1 MAISGRYT
9 VVLDA
14 CVLFS
19 RLQRDILLSL
29 AHADLYTARWT
40 QEIENEWAFSLIDKY
55 PDAKDKI
62 PLPVDQMRDAVAD
75 CLIFDYEPFIA
86 SLQLPDEND
95 RHVLAAAI
103 RGNADTIVSLNIK
116 DFPVDILSKFDIEMQ
131 TPDQFVLNQI
141 MLHPSRAL
149 TAIKKMRARWERPS
163 MSASDMIDL
172 FEKRQLPQ
180 TAAHLRDV
188 LDLI

>member
-1 MAISGRYT
+1 MAGSGRYT
-9 VVLDA
+9 VILDA

-29 AHADLYTARWT
+29 ADADLYTARWSAD
-40 QEIENEWAFSLIDKY
+40 IEREWHSALTARY
-55 PDAKDKI
+55 PDAGQKLNK
-62 PLPVDQMRDAVAD
+62 LAEQMRLTVPD
-75 CLIFDYEPFIA
+75 CLVEGYQHLIP
-86 SLQLPDEND
+86 SLELPDAND

-103 RGNADTIVSLNIK
+103 CGNADAIVTHNTR
-116 DFPVDILSKFDIEMQ
+116 DFPRHILNDFDIELQ

-141 MLHPSRAL
+141 LLCPARSISV
-149 TAIKKMRARWERPS
+149 IKSMRQRWTNPAV
-163 MSASDMIDL
+163 SACAMITL
-172 FEKRQLPQ
+172 FEQRALPQ